1 MTVTGVPQVGE
12 LIQLDELVALIA
24 RQAKVEGPT
33 YPAWQGLTFYRFEQ
47 KSTPHWDEVGS
58 VSLCMVA
65 QGRKRVR
72 IGKVDYFY
80 DPLHYLVMKRG
91 LRFQ

>member
-33 YPAWQGLTFYRFEQ
+33 YPAWPGLTFYRFEQ
-47 KSTPHWDEVGS
+47 RITPHWDEVGS
-58 VSLCMVA
+58 VSFCLVA

-72 IGKVDYFY
+72 IGMVDY
-80 DPLHYLVMKRG
+80 
-91 LRFQ
+91 